1 MKPTGPMSLSPP
13 TTASPFR
20 PLDRSLNRVFKRLMD
35 LTLACAGLLAL
46 APLFLIIPILIKLDS
61 PGPAFYVAKRVGRH
75 GRPFRLYKF
84 RTMHRDADREGPGVT
99 RAGDER
105 ITRMGHFLRQ
115 TKLDELPQLINVV
128 KGEMSLV
135 GPRPEDPRY
144 VAHYTPQQEA
154 VLSVA
159 PGITSL
165 ASIRFRN
172 EETLLVGQQ
181 WERIYI
187 EKIMPEKI
195 RIDVI
200 YLDNWSPSLDLR
212 ILLYTFFVLPSTDEK
227 YLL

>member
-1 MKPTGPMSLSPP
+1 MKPTGPMSLPPP
-13 TTASPFR
+13 TAIEQLR
-20 PLDRSLNRVFKRLMD
+20 PLDRPWNRAIKRLMD
-35 LTLACAGLLAL
+35 LSMACAGLLAL

-61 PGPAFYVAKRVGRH
+61 PGPVFYVAERVGRH
-75 GRPFRLYKF
+75 GKRFRLYKF
-84 RTMHRDADREGPGVT
+84 RTMRRNADREGPGVT
-99 RAGDER
+99 RAGDSR

-144 VAHYTPQQEA
+144 VAHYTPQQEV

-172 EETLLVGQQ
+172 EEALLIGQQ

-187 EKIMPEKI
+187 ERIMPEKI
-195 RIDVI
+195 RIDSI
-200 YLDNWSPSLDLR
+200 YLENWSPSLDLQ
-212 ILLYTFFVLPSTDEK
+212 ILLYTFFVLPSTDEE